1 MITFRPG
8 ELIRFAYKNWRG
20 ERWFVGGPLSAFH
33 EFGAYLDGPMHKE
46 CGTFALEHCPYLAAP
61 NYARRIDARTIVPGT
76 LSNAVILQDNTTIP
90 DRPEV
95 FVFACAMGYKLVER
109 LGQPLV
115 FLPKRPRILYACWK
129 AGKKLEPNEYAPL
142 IAEAL
147 NTH

>member
-95 FVFACAMGYKLVER
+95 FVFACAMGYKRMGRSVRCYLPEDRNGRSALFHLDGSAPVEWY
-109 LGQPLV
+109 GPQQG
-115 FLPKRPRILYACWK
+115 Y
-129 AGKKLEPNEYAPL
+129 E
-142 IAEAL
+142 
-147 NTH
+147 